1 MNTHGGAKK
10 KPETNGHC
18 LSHTSAPVTQ
28 QYNLVLAQ
36 GTIGSAAG
44 KGIVSLEWQW
54 QCVTDLSGLFT
65 DGFKAWEG
73 EQPTNTTHLIGY
85 GTLYL
90 NCMTTGS

>member
-1 MNTHGGAKK
+1 MATVY
-10 KPETNGHC
+10 
-18 LSHTSAPVTQ
+18 HTRLPRSPSSIIWYQ
-28 QYNLVLAQ
+28 PQ